1 MELAR
6 AEFLCKQT
14 WDPYKPEEVYVILV
28 NSLRVLNEQ
37 SGDYFNVFFA
47 ALDLLHWALSEVH
60 CPLPK
65 LSSLCAAV
73 FSLTAKQVGASEEQ
87 YILYDFAQF
96 AWANFRRF
104 GLVVVKPTA
113 EETLRVELLL
123 FQMLGGMVPKGD
135 AGIVRAFLT
144 KTTWKYAVTF
154 DKQARVAQCVEYII
168 QKASTPAFFAMSHK
182 LFIETV
188 EFSAFVLLRPNVT
201 KIYADVLYVA
211 NLEYKRRGKG
221 NKRRRDEP
229 KEHDEVRRGPEV
241 DPKRQKNHE
250 TVLH

>member
-73 FSLTAKQVGASEEQ
+73 FSLTAKQVGAVKSNTSFTT
-87 YILYDFAQF
+87 LHSLPGPT
-96 AWANFRRF
+96 F
-104 GLVVVKPTA
+104 GDLG
-113 EETLRVELLL
+113 LLL
-123 FQMLGGMVPKGD
+123 
-135 AGIVRAFLT
+135 
-144 KTTWKYAVTF
+144 
-154 DKQARVAQCVEYII
+154 
-168 QKASTPAFFAMSHK
+168 
-182 LFIETV
+182 
-188 EFSAFVLLRPNVT
+188 
-201 KIYADVLYVA
+201 
-211 NLEYKRRGKG
+211 
-221 NKRRRDEP
+221 
-229 KEHDEVRRGPEV
+229 
-241 DPKRQKNHE
+241 
-250 TVLH
+250 